1 MTMVTESLVRR
12 VIAVVDAG
20 LVSAEWELGPYPGR
34 LSAAGAVCYAAGRS
48 FGGQPSEITPAVRG
62 LMRALNNAN
71 WSSPMARARGLRR
84 LIVASLG
91 SQGVVGEAAFAR
103 RVARLAAQWGV
114 PRALRV
120 AAQFCAS
127 EDRDWMLNLADL
139 CAREPTYEHVWEART
154 VAHSVAK
161 DRASSAAADVA
172 AEAFW
177 CINNAC
183 VALAGA
189 GSALDRTPYDIPAYN
204 AASNAGWTASA
215 YAETCALAVAYTVA
229 GTRNDAAARAAYDAA
244 LEAFADLVAQL
255 LGDMGSP
262 GAAYLHITDCDA
274 RHRAGLDVTA

>member
-1 MTMVTESLVRR
+1 
-12 VIAVVDAG
+12 
-20 LVSAEWELGPYPGR
+20 
-34 LSAAGAVCYAAGRS
+34 
-48 FGGQPSEITPAVRG
+48 
-62 LMRALNNAN
+62 MRALNNAQ
-71 WSSPMARARGLRR
+71 WSSPNARAQGLRR
-84 LIVASLG
+84 LIVAALG

-139 CAREPTYEHVWEART
+139 CAREPTDDHVWAART
-154 VAHSVAK
+154 AAHSVAK
-161 DRASSAAADVA
+161 AVAKVGAGVAADVA
-172 AEAFW
+172 ENAFW

-183 VALAGA
+183 CAISGA
-189 GSALDRTPYDIPAYN
+189 GSALDRTPYDIPSYN

-215 YAETCALAVAYTVA
+215 YAGTCAAAVAYAVT
-229 GTRNDAAARAAYDAA
+229 GTRNDAAEARAAYDAA